1 MSKCEVLMDATNA
14 YLLSHSILKSSD
26 LGGNRDRPPSGFWF
40 LVFIIGALCLF
51 QVCDAYGGRIP
62 GEDVSDKMEAAGS
75 LLKLTDTLLFNWV
88 TKLLSGICIL
98 TGALALKDQRFP
110 IFIMC
115 IIAALLLGTK
125 KIRSLILSV
134 SSLISRTTS
143 FKKLSITIRLSKRRD
158 A

>member
-1 MSKCEVLMDATNA
+1 MDATNA

-115 IIAALLLGTK
+115 IIAALLLGT
-125 KIRSLILSV
+125 ISLWIKNIWAVGGGSTLFSFV
-134 SSLISRTTS
+134 EQLI
-143 FKKLSITIRLSKRRD
+143 
-158 A
+158 AMVNNYA